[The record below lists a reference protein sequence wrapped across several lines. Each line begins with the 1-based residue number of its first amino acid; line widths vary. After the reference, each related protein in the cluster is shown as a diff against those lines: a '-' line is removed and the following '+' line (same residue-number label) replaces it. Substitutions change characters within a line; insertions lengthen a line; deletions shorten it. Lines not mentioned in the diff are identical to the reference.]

1 MLTTYQKEKIEIYN
15 RHIMAINDI
24 KGAICTLTD
33 DNKAVAEL
41 LESLL
46 NHVEKA
52 RKAEFCLRQ
61 DCLTK
66 EEMEEL
72 ENYLQ
77 R

>member
-1 MLTTYQKEKIEIYN
+1 MLTTYKKEKIEIYN
-15 RHIMAINDI
+15 RHIEAIHDI
-24 KGAICTLTD
+24 KGAICVLANN
-33 DNKAVAEL
+33 NKAVAEL

-66 EEMEEL
+66 EELEEL

-77 R
+77 K